1 MENYRRFIDPKY
13 SVRQVL
19 VEHQHFND
27 PEKRAHLQGL
37 FFRAAEQNAIPIVNY
52 NDPVSFTENRKM
64 ELIALKKQHEDVVE
78 CIDNDETAAVIAEA
92 VHARTLLLMTG
103 VEGIYADPQDPST
116 LIREISAKTPGRHW
130 KRRYANCKKSCVGA
144 SRPGA
149 NGAKAKLE
157 YALRSA
163 LSGTHVIIGHAKH
176 HLNDLLAESVPCTV
190 IGLD

>member
-1 MENYRRFIDPKY
+1 
-13 SVRQVL
+13 
-19 VEHQHFND
+19 
-27 PEKRAHLQGL
+27 
-37 FFRAAEQNAIPIVNY
+37 
-52 NDPVSFTENRKM
+52 M

-116 LIREISAKTPGRHW
+116 LIREISAKTPEALEKKVRELQ
-130 KRRYANCKKSCVGA
+130 KSCVGA